1 MASYLENYKV
11 AMTEIRNNL
20 VCAICEDPLRP
31 GKRQWYRCMKLH
43 QICQDCKAKNE
54 KCSCDQPI
62 SLEYCKQTEMLLSV
76 NDLKLEFK
84 CVNTKNGCRETFTES
99 ALEDHETKCIHRI
112 VPCVKSGYPCDTENE
127 ITFQN
132 IIQHYEKEHM
142 DNEKIEEQELNT
154 KIELKM
160 DELDLSGVD
169 CYIDPIMFVFDNQPF
184 LLTGNTT
191 DDVLYR
197 WVYMLGSPNDARHY
211 AFILKLFGQSTK
223 ISFEGKVSAID
234 ETFETLK
241 NEAGRCFAIPH
252 ENYIAQFLDENCDED
267 DRKYEY
273 SLEIR
278 NLKEEAKDENI
289 ESGISDDDE
298 DSKK

>member
-1 MASYLENYKV
+1 M
-11 AMTEIRNNL
+11 RNDL

-43 QICQDCKAKNE
+43 QICQDCQAKNE

-62 SLEYCKQTEMLLSV
+62 SLEYCKQTEKLLSV
-76 NDLKLEFK
+76 KKMKFDFK
-84 CVNTKNGCRETFTES
+84 CVNTKNGCRETFAEN
-99 ALEDHETKCIHRI
+99 ALEDHETECIHRF
-112 VPCVKSGYPCDTENE
+112 VPCPFLDGPLCAVKV
-127 ITFQN
+127 TFQDV
-132 IIQHYEKEHM
+132 IQHYEKEHM
-142 DNEKIEEQELNT
+142 DDENIEEQNLNT
-154 KIELKM
+154 KIVEEYN
-160 DELDLSGVD
+160 DLDISGEN
-169 CYIDPIMFVFDNQPF
+169 CYIDPIKFVFNNQPF
-184 LLTGNTT
+184 LLTGKTKGG
-191 DDVLYR
+191 VVYR

-211 AFILKLFGQSTK
+211 AFTLKLFGQSTK

-267 DRKYEY
+267 DHKYKY

-289 ESGISDDDE
+289 ESGISDDD
-298 DSKK
+298 